1 MSKNQTSQRIT
12 MAEIQ
17 SVYSTDENIPGQIP
31 FVSFDEKDLTKF
43 KNDLANRDVDAEKSP
58 EDAESY
64 LKSVIIEARDQPDVV
79 VADRSALPKAKKSKP
94 ESDLSFKQLST
105 SSYISISNFGTNY
118 QIDSK
123 YFPTSEWVKDRLAV
137 FEYARQQIANHGGKL
152 RSIRRESKKRPKLPI
167 YPLPEPTDFNAWQ
180 KIIFGNQ
187 IEPLSDFEN
196 GNDEPQSLISANEEK
211 SEQALAEDR
220 TISLDD
226 IETGLPPLMRII
238 LRLTTH
244 QLTALFDLLSMVIDK
259 NKNLNS
265 KCAEWLFSL
274 LAAQCKSRFENVF
287 LIKYS
292 VKNINLAKPIEPS
305 TASRIRNVCRSC
317 RKRRFEMI
325 NSGSIDDNE
334 LKSLNLFILIIS
346 EYFNQKDLADSR

>member
-31 FVSFDEKDLTKF
+31 FVSFDEKDLTEF
-43 KNDLANRDVDAEKSP
+43 KNDLANREVDSEKSP

-105 SSYISISNFGTNY
+105 SSYISMSNFGTNY

-123 YFPTSEWVKDRLAV
+123 YFPTSEWIKDRLAV

-196 GNDEPQSLISANEEK
+196 GNDEPQTSIQPNEEK
-211 SEQALAEDR
+211 SEHALAEDR

-287 LIKYS
+287 S
-292 VKNINLAKPIEPS
+292 
-305 TASRIRNVCRSC
+305 
-317 RKRRFEMI
+317 
-325 NSGSIDDNE
+325 
-334 LKSLNLFILIIS
+334 
-346 EYFNQKDLADSR
+346 

>member
-1 MSKNQTSQRIT
+1 MGTHPIFESDFDCLTDMSTNETAHRIT
-12 MAEIQ
+12 GAEIQ

-31 FVSFDEKDLTKF
+31 FVAFDEKDLTKF
-43 KNDLANRDVDAEKSP
+43 KNELANRKSDAENSP

-79 VADRSALPKAKKSKP
+79 VADRSTLPKAKKTKP

-105 SSYISISNFGTNY
+105 SSYISMSNFGTNY

-123 YFPTSEWVKDRLAV
+123 YFPSSEWIKDRLAV

-167 YPLPEPTDFNAWQ
+167 YPLPEPTDFKAWQ
-180 KIIFGNQ
+180 KIIFGNE
-187 IEPLSDFEN
+187 IEPLSDSEN
-196 GNDEPQSLISANEEK
+196 GDEPQSQMPPSDEK
-211 SEQALAEDR
+211 SEQTFAEDR

-244 QLTALFDLLSMVIDK
+244 QLTALFDLLSLVIDK

-274 LAAQCKSRFENVF
+274 LAAQCKQ
-287 LIKYS
+287 YS
-292 VKNINLAKPIEPS
+292 
-305 TASRIRNVCRSC
+305 
-317 RKRRFEMI
+317 
-325 NSGSIDDNE
+325 
-334 LKSLNLFILIIS
+334 
-346 EYFNQKDLADSR
+346 FNFQC

>member
-1 MSKNQTSQRIT
+1 MSKNETSQRIT
-12 MAEIQ
+12 GAEIQ

-43 KNDLANRDVDAEKSP
+43 KTELANRKSNDSSELP

-79 VADRSALPKAKKSKP
+79 VADRSALLKAKKSKP

-105 SSYISISNFGTNY
+105 SSYISMSNFGTTY
-118 QIDSK
+118 QIDPK
-123 YFPTSEWVKDRLAV
+123 YFPSSEWIKDRLAV

-187 IEPLSDFEN
+187 IEALSDPEN
-196 GNDEPQSLISANEEK
+196 ANDEPQSPVPPGDEK
-211 SEQALAEDR
+211 GEQALAEDR

-259 NKNLNS
+259 NKNLSS

-274 LAAQCKSRFENVF
+274 LAAQC
-287 LIKYS
+287 
-292 VKNINLAKPIEPS
+292 
-305 TASRIRNVCRSC
+305 
-317 RKRRFEMI
+317 M
-325 NSGSIDDNE
+325 
-334 LKSLNLFILIIS
+334 
-346 EYFNQKDLADSR
+346 